1 MAKFT
6 TSSSTIVLI
15 VITIMMFLVI
25 IIYGSINPA
34 RWDWSPKLSMAA
46 LVIMITLVVF
56 YYHFDSSR
64 WTE

>member
-1 MAKFT
+1 MIRLT
-6 TSSSTIVLI
+6 PDCTRNILITITIVIFLI
-15 VITIMMFLVI
+15 VIV
-25 IIYGSINPA
+25 YGTWNPSSC
-34 RWDWSPKLSMAA
+34 DWSPKLSVAA